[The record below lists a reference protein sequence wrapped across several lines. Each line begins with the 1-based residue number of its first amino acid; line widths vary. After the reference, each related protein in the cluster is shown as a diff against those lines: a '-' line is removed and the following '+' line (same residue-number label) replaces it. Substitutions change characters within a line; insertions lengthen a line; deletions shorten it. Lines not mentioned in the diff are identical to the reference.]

1 MAMDTRGPVHGAK
14 LGGVGRVV
22 WELMVSVM
30 RGFVFFGCAAA
41 IAAGPLVVA
50 SPAAAQGCPWGT
62 VQTRFD
68 GVCTA
73 GGPGNPA
80 ASPSGPSLN
89 TVQGGP
95 GQVGSVNGVPCTPEH
110 YGTCLAMSQGG

>member
-1 MAMDTRGPVHGAK
+1 MGVK
-14 LGGVGRVV
+14 LGVVGRFV
-22 WELMVSVM
+22 WELMVLVT
-30 RGFVFFGCAAA
+30 RGLMLFGCAAA
-41 IAAGPLVVA
+41 IAVGPLVVA
-50 SPAAAQGCPWGT
+50 SPAVAQGCPWGT

-89 TVQGGP
+89 SVQGAP
-95 GQVGSVNGVPCTPEH
+95 GQVGSVNGIPCTPEH
-110 YGTCLAMSQGG
+110 YGTCLAMSQG

>member
-1 MAMDTRGPVHGAK
+1 MSVTRGF
-14 LGGVGRVV
+14 L
-22 WELMVSVM
+22 L
-30 RGFVFFGCAAA
+30 FGCAAA

-50 SPAAAQGCPWGT
+50 SQAVASPTVPQGCPWGT

-80 ASPSGPSLN
+80 VSPSGPSLN
-89 TVQGGP
+89 TVQGAP
-95 GQVGSVNGVPCTPEH
+95 GQVGSVNGIPCTPEH
-110 YGTCLAMSQGG
+110 YGTCLAMSQG